1 MQCRKME
8 YEMKVKLA
16 KFFLTGL
23 LVASSLSANAAAPS
37 INIGPM
43 FEYMGGKQSSI
54 LKRIRNKGD
63 ATAFVRVEVS
73 EVAFK
78 ADGEQE
84 EVPLDNA
91 LLTKPDGQ
99 GLIASPSRLI
109 VPADGAQSVR
119 LLYRGKRDV
128 ERYYRVRFVPVV
140 PKSKDDFVLS
150 NDEIEQYKESLSAGI
165 NVLTGYGGM
174 VIVRPGDERYEFEF
188 GVKDGKSI
196 LENKGNS
203 MVTLEAYRVCKEKQ
217 GTCGEPTAYYV
228 RPGKTKELPCDPG
241 SRCEFELREGEKR
254 TKMYVEAGQVASG
267 S

>member
-1 MQCRKME
+1 
-8 YEMKVKLA
+8 MKVNLA
-16 KFFLTGL
+16 KCMFAGL
-23 LVASSLSANAAAPS
+23 LAMCSLSAHAGAPS

-73 EVAFK
+73 EVVFK
-78 ADGEQE
+78 DDGKQE
-84 EVPLDNA
+84 EVPLDPA
-91 LLTKPDGQ
+91 LLTQRDGQ

-109 VPADGAQSVR
+109 VPAEGAQSVR
-119 LLYRGKRDV
+119 LLYRGKRDA

-165 NVLTGYGGM
+165 NVLTGYGAM
-174 VIVRPGDERYEFEF
+174 VIVRPGDERYQTEFKVE
-188 GVKDGKSI
+188 GDKSI
-196 LENKGNS
+196 VENKGSS
-203 MVTLEAYRVCKEKQ
+203 MVTLEAYRTCKEKN
-217 GTCGEPTAYYV
+217 GSCGEPTTYYI
-228 RPGKTKELPCDPG
+228 RPGKVKELPCEAG

-254 TKMYVEAGQVASG
+254 TRMHVEAGQAASAT
-267 S
+267 

>member
-1 MQCRKME
+1 MQGKF
-8 YEMKVKLA
+8 VKL
-16 KFFLTGL
+16 LCVGL
-23 LVASSLSANAAAPS
+23 LATSALAANAAAPS

-63 ATAFVRVEVS
+63 ATAFVRVEVC
-73 EVAFK
+73 EVVFK
-78 ADGEQE
+78 EDGKQE
-84 EVPLDNA
+84 EVPLDSA

-109 VPADGAQSVR
+109 VPADGSQSVR
-119 LLYRGKRDV
+119 LLYRGKRDA

-150 NDEIEQYKESLSAGI
+150 NEEIEQYKESLSAGI

-174 VIVRPGDERYEFEF
+174 VIVRPSDEHYQTEF
-188 GVKDGKSI
+188 GAKDGKSTV
-196 LENKGNS
+196 ENKGSS
-203 MVTLEAYRVCKEKQ
+203 MVTLEGYRVCKGNT

-228 RPGKTKELPCDPG
+228 RPGKSKELPCERG

-254 TKMYVEAGQVASG
+254 TKMHVEAGHAAPG

>member
-1 MQCRKME
+1 
-8 YEMKVKLA
+8 MKVTFA
-16 KFFLTGL
+16 RFFLASL
-23 LVASSLSANAAAPS
+23 LVTASLSASAGAPS

-43 FEYMGGKQSSI
+43 FEYMGGKQSSL

-73 EVAFK
+73 EVVFK
-78 ADGEQE
+78 ASGEQE
-84 EVPLDNA
+84 EVPLDSS
-91 LLTKPDGQ
+91 LLSKPDGE

-109 VPADGAQSVR
+109 VPAEGAQSVR

-165 NVLTGYGGM
+165 NVLTGYGAM
-174 VIVRPGDERYEFEF
+174 VIVRPADERYHADF

-203 MVTLEAYRVCKEKQ
+203 MVTLEAYRVCKEKN
-217 GTCGEPTAYYV
+217 GACGEPTAYYV
-228 RPGKTKELPCDPG
+228 RPGRTKELPCDAG
-241 SRCEFELREGEKR
+241 SRCEFELREGEQR
-254 TKMYVEAGQVASG
+254 TKMHVEAGQVASK

>member
-1 MQCRKME
+1 
-8 YEMKVKLA
+8 MKVKLA
-16 KFFLTGL
+16 KLFLAGV
-23 LVASSLSANAAAPS
+23 LVASSLPASAGAPS

-43 FEYMGGKQSSI
+43 FEYMGGKQSSV

-73 EVAFK
+73 EVVFK

-84 EVPLDNA
+84 EVPLDSA

-119 LLYRGKRDV
+119 LLYRGKRDA
-128 ERYYRVRFVPVV
+128 EHYYRVRFVPVV

-150 NDEIEQYKESLSAGI
+150 NEEIEQYKGSLSAGI
-165 NVLTGYGGM
+165 NVLTGYGAM
-174 VIVRPGDERYEFEF
+174 VIVRPGDERYQTEF

-196 LENKGNS
+196 VDNRGNS
-203 MVTLEAYRVCKEKQ
+203 MVTLEAYRVCKEKD
-217 GTCGEPTAYYV
+217 GGCGEPTAYYV
-228 RPGKTKELPCDPG
+228 RPGKTKELPCDAG
-241 SRCEFELREGEKR
+241 SRCEFEMREGEKR
-254 TKMYVEAGQVASG
+254 TRMHVEQGKVATE
-267 S
+267 